1 MSSSDAGADPERLL
15 GAIDAAVGLFRA
27 EAGTGAIRP
36 GVGLRRLLGFD
47 EAAGEETVAMA
58 DIAHADDVAALEA
71 AMLAAAAGQGGGVRL
86 RLRRATGEV
95 FPVSVQVFPAD
106 SSGSTSEI
114 VGVVTPIHAE
124 PGDKPTAIEA
134 SGGTEEVD
142 VITRIVGGVA
152 HDFNNL
158 LAVILGNVDIMSPED
173 DVDTFEQSRD
183 DIAAACLRGSELIRR
198 MVAFAEISNLQ
209 PSRVNLRSLLG
220 EQAGAGAELHRPP
233 DLWDVAADPPL
244 LKSAVEAIIRNAREA
259 TPEGGVVEVGAE
271 NLTIGPADPAA
282 LPPGRYVTLR
292 VSDEGPGVPA
302 PMIEKIFEPFIS
314 TKKPGVG
321 AGLGLS
327 MARGFARQSGGDV
340 VIRNR
345 PGGGATVTLTL
356 PAEMTAPAV
365 ATAPPPDFDAWLQ
378 HSGRVLLVDDEPEVL
393 RYVRLTLEGMGLDVS
408 AASSGAEAL
417 AIFEAAPDR
426 FDVLLTDIVM
436 PGPLNGRALAAALRR
451 ARPDLKVGY
460 LSGFSSLSRDDPGE
474 DGAEGASDDVFLEKP
489 IRAERLIAAI
499 SSLLGARETG

>member
-1 MSSSDAGADPERLL
+1 MSSSGAKADPERLME
-15 GAIDAAVGLFRA
+15 AIDAAVGLFQA
-27 EAGTGAIRP
+27 EAGAGVIRP
-36 GVGLRRLLGFD
+36 GVGLRRLLGID
-47 EAAGEETVAMA
+47 EAAGEDAIALA
-58 DIAHADDVAALEA
+58 DIAHADDIAALEA
-71 AMLAAAAGQGGGVRL
+71 AMLSAVSGQGGGVRL
-86 RLRRATGEV
+86 RLRRAAGEDLL
-95 FPVSVQVFPAD
+95 VSIQVFPAR
-106 SSGSTSEI
+106 SSDPASEI
-114 VGVVTPIHAE
+114 VGVVTPIDAD
-124 PGDKPTAIEA
+124 PAAIEV
-134 SGGTEEVD
+134 SSGTEEVD

-220 EQAGAGAELHRPP
+220 EQAGVGAELHLSP

-259 TPEGGVVEVGAE
+259 TPDGGVVEVGAE
-271 NLTIGPADPAA
+271 NLTIGPADPADPA
-282 LPPGRYVTLR
+282 GLPPGRYVTVK

-302 PMIEKIFEPFIS
+302 AMIEKIFEPFIS

-356 PAEMTAPAV
+356 PAELTAPAV

-474 DGAEGASDDVFLEKP
+474 GASDAASDDVFLEKP